1 LLLIWPPFFD
11 FHAVVVVGWRA
22 AQKGPWRWPSRGG
35 IRRARG
41 SGNGRSAVRR
51 GGFGAWGVADGSFG
65 CGKEFLHGI
74 FMDDFFVRSRAEAL
88 NRAKSDRLTVLV
100 VLSGNVGAFAL
111 DAGKT
116 RRSGGIDMI

>member
-1 LLLIWPPFFD
+1 M
-11 FHAVVVVGWRA
+11 
-22 AQKGPWRWPSRGG
+22 
-35 IRRARG
+35 
-41 SGNGRSAVRR
+41 RR

-74 FMDDFFVRSRAEAL
+74 FFSEVVSRSFMESGICTMRRTMDDFFVRSRAEAL

-116 RRSGGIDMI
+116 RRSGGIDMV